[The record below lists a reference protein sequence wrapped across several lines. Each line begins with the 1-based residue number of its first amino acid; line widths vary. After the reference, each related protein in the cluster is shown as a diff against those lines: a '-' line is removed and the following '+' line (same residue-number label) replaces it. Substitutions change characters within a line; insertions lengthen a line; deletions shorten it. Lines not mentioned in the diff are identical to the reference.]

1 MEIVRGFISREE
13 QEVKRRMQTGQNVVY
28 LDLERELNRLHSE
41 LPSQEAKAASLAR
54 QIAQLDRQIPS
65 LDMSEMTIEN
75 LKRDVAVNDRNY
87 RTYLEKVEDARILE
101 DLESPEERQHQ
112 RDSGGHGPGGAGQAA
127 EASEHHT
134 GAAARGD
141 CEPRHRLRHRIL
153 RARPLHAWERGAG
166 AWPSGPNNHFAEAVA
181 AMYEKF
187 YQFKKSP
194 FRITP
199 DPAFLYVS
207 PSHKEAVASIVFGV
221 EQRKGFIVVVGEVGV
236 GKTTILR
243 RYLARLDA
251 RRLSTAYVF
260 NANVGFKDLLDT
272 ICRELGVT
280 DKPDDVPG
288 MVHRLHQL
296 VIEEYRQR
304 RNVVVVIDEAQ
315 NMPIETLE
323 NLRVLSNL
331 DTSTDKLIQI
341 VLLGQPE
348 LAATLDRL
356 DLRQL
361 KQRVA
366 VRCTL
371 NPYTDEESQAYI
383 EHRLHTAGSSTSSV
397 FSPGALRAII
407 KYGEGIPRRIN
418 VVCDSA
424 LVTGLGYQ
432 AKPVTAAIVREVICD
447 LEGKP
452 RAARRSRVRGSVAA
466 LLVVGAAFSV
476 SAYRGFQQAGPYAE
490 ADNLVPSATLAAPAS
505 ATLPV
510 TPSFPSP
517 WSDSRGVDAGGSV
530 MNTADLS
537 PAEPS
542 LVDTRVVRQGDTLLR
557 MTMDVYGFPLD
568 SVFQRILER
577 NPRISNVNWIQSGT
591 TIRFPDVSDL
601 RRSEP
606 RPTRGGLPTP

>member
-1 MEIVRGFISREE
+1 
-13 QEVKRRMQTGQNVVY
+13 
-28 LDLERELNRLHSE
+28 
-41 LPSQEAKAASLAR
+41 
-54 QIAQLDRQIPS
+54 
-65 LDMSEMTIEN
+65 
-75 LKRDVAVNDRNY
+75 
-87 RTYLEKVEDARILE
+87 
-101 DLESPEERQHQ
+101 
-112 RDSGGHGPGGAGQAA
+112 
-127 EASEHHT
+127 
-134 GAAARGD
+134 
-141 CEPRHRLRHRIL
+141 
-153 RARPLHAWERGAG
+153 
-166 AWPSGPNNHFAEAVA
+166 
-181 AMYEKF
+181 MYEKF

-199 DPAFLYVS
+199 DPEFLYVS
-207 PSHKEAVASIVFGV
+207 PSHMEAVASIVFGV

-243 RYLARLDA
+243 RYLARLGS

-280 DKPDDVPG
+280 DKPDDVAG
-288 MVHRLHQL
+288 MVNRLHQL

-304 RNVVVVIDEAQ
+304 RNVVIVIDEAQ

-331 DTSTDKLIQI
+331 DTSTDKLVQI

-348 LAATLDRL
+348 LADTLDRA

-371 NPYTDEESQAYI
+371 SPYTDEESQAYI

-397 FSPGALRAII
+397 FTPSALRAII
-407 KYGEGIPRRIN
+407 KYGQGIPRRIN

-432 AKPVTAAIVREVICD
+432 AKPVTAAVVREVIRD

-452 RAARRSRVRGSVAA
+452 RAARRWRARGVAAA
-466 LLVVGAAFSV
+466 LLVMSAVLSV
-476 SAYRGFQQAGPYAE
+476 SAYRGFRLAGPSAE
-490 ADNLVPSATLAAPAS
+490 ADTLIASPAPTAPATAALPETPSLTLPGGDGRRADAGWLIMNAAGPSA
-505 ATLPV
+505 
-510 TPSFPSP
+510 
-517 WSDSRGVDAGGSV
+517 
-530 MNTADLS
+530 
-537 PAEPS
+537 AEPP

-557 MTMDVYGFPLD
+557 MTMDVYGFPLE

-577 NPRISNVNWIQSGT
+577 NPGISNVNWIQAGT

-601 RRSEP
+601 RKREP
-606 RPTRGGLPTP
+606 RPTRGGQPTP